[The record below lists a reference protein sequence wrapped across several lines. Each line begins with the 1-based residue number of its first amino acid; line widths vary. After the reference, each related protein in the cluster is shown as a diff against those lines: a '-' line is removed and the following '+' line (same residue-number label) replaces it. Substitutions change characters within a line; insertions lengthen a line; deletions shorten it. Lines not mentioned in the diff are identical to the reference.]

1 MPQYV
6 ITSPDGRKFKI
17 TAPEGATK
25 EEALQFAKSQFEGKA
40 ESTIP
45 DKIGARQH
53 LEETKAEKFDPTVGT
68 GEYLKNK
75 FKRGIV
81 EGVIN
86 LPGYAV
92 DLAQL
97 PARGLGALGV
107 PGFEKAYNE
116 EDWMSASKMTREFGN
131 ELLGV
136 DQNMKPPSNLARYG
150 GGVAEFAGAGVVPS
164 GLVVGTARKVVP
176 AVATETAATVGG
188 GLGSVAGGD
197 TAEAL
202 GLPRFAGELV
212 GGITGATGA
221 SSLPGAI
228 SKGKGAI
235 QGQRAAQANKAAK
248 EIQGVVAAEKADG
261 KIEESFKVA
270 DDIQKET
277 GLPFTPTLAGRT
289 ESDIIADL
297 EQEVLGRNI
306 QSAERALA
314 NQDRNLVALEKFKD
328 ASFPK
333 NDVSIERAAS
343 SKILNVSNKIDEA
356 ANKLAAMSDD
366 LANRMRGRP
375 QQAVGEELDSLRANI
390 KAGRK
395 ASLSQEIDDIYKS
408 AANVK
413 DDMSDI
419 VGTVKKIAGDDVNAY
434 QRMPPVFGQIFDKY
448 IKKAEVDKSPI
459 VDAKGKQIRP
469 DSVKSPTASFEEI
482 HSLYKETNR
491 QLAAAGRTVDGAQQ
505 AHYLK
510 QLKGALERKL
520 AKFEGEEYGDLGK
533 RFKMFN
539 RRYAETYAKPFKEGV
554 GGRMS
559 ASGKYGKILNK
570 EFVVKKFFTPS
581 GLDDFARIYGDDPSA
596 MALLK
601 NGILDLFAKS
611 VGITKSGQLD
621 PKLAANFVK
630 THAEAL
636 NKLPA
641 LKKELNDASSAMEA
655 IIQRNA
661 KLLDAKNK
669 IESGL
674 LAKVANTND
683 LDGLV
688 AKVLT
693 DRKAL
698 IQLLSVSHTARPAV
712 INKIVQMIPSVANK
726 NSMSVFEFI
735 SKNESTLKVLMDRYG
750 KDHFSNIKTIAKAMD
765 IMASSKPPLHPALT
779 QFNTDPIQAWTGTT
793 GPSLL
798 SQYRATQITRQS
810 SPTHMASSVLMRF
823 WMKLK
828 GEDAKKM
835 QEYLLTSPD
844 AARDFNA
851 ALKAEGGQ
859 LQNRLRAHAVA
870 AGVRSA
876 LAADDD
882 PG

>member
-25 EEALQFAKSQFEGKA
+25 EEALQFAKSQFEGKT
-40 ESTIP
+40 ESNIP

-53 LEETKAEKFDPTVGT
+53 LEKTKSEKYDTNVGT

-131 ELLGV
+131 ELLNV
-136 DQNMKPPSNLARYG
+136 EQNMKPPSNLARYG
-150 GGVAEFAGAGVVPS
+150 GGVAEFAGAGLVPS
-164 GLVVGTARKVVP
+164 GLVVGTARKVAP
-176 AVATETAATVGG
+176 AVTTETAATVGG

-235 QGQRAAQANKAAK
+235 KGQRAAQANKAAK

-343 SKILNVSNKIDEA
+343 SKMLNVSRKIDEA
-356 ANKLAAMSDD
+356 ANQLAAMSDD

-375 QQAVGEELDSLRANI
+375 QQAVGEELDVLRSNI
-390 KAGRK
+390 KADRK
-395 ASLSQEIDDIYKS
+395 ASLSQEIDDIYKI
-408 AANVK
+408 AKNKDVH
-413 DDMSDI
+413 DDMGDI
-419 VGTVKKIAGDDVNAY
+419 ASTVTKMVGDDVNAY
-434 QRMPPVFGQIFDKY
+434 QKMPPVFGQIYDKY
-448 IKKAEVDKSPI
+448 INQKGVIVGNNPLSNKKNTRS
-459 VDAKGKQIRP
+459 
-469 DSVKSPTASFEEI
+469 ASFEEI

-539 RRYAETYAKPFKEGV
+539 RRYAEAYAKPFKEGV

-596 MALLK
+596 KALLK

-655 IIQRNA
+655 IIQRNK
-661 KLLDAKNK
+661 KLLAAKDK

-674 LAKVANTND
+674 LSAVANTKD

-698 IQLLSVSHTARPAV
+698 IELLSISKTARPAV

-835 QEYLLTSPD
+835 QEYLLTSPE

-859 LQNRLRAHAVA
+859 LQNRLTAHAAA

-882 PG
+882 PS